1 MAALIKR
8 ARSGRGQ
15 KIDCDLLSTQMAALT
30 NIGSNYLNAAQEAT
44 RWGTAHPSIVP
55 YQAFQT
61 KDGYF
66 TVGTGSDRQY
76 AQLCSVLNRPDLGGP
91 RFATNR
97 DRVANRGELI
107 DILGGIFME
116 RTNAEWAELFGT
128 CSFPNG
134 PVNDLRAAFNHPQVR
149 HRGLVQTVDHPT
161 GGFVKMVGPPV
172 LYSEG
177 GNEVRT
183 APPTL
188 GQHTNEVL
196 TEFGL
201 SEAEIEELRR
211 DDVIA

>member
-8 ARSGRGQ
+8 TRTGRGQ
-15 KIDCDLLSTQMAALT
+15 KIDCDLLSTQMASLI

-55 YQAFQT
+55 YQAFKT

-66 TVGTGSDRQY
+66 TVGTGSDQQY
-76 AQLCSVLNRPDLGGP
+76 AELCSVLGRPDLTGP
-91 RFATNR
+91 QFGTNK
-97 DRVANRGELI
+97 DRVANRAALI
-107 DILGGIFME
+107 AILCDIFME
-116 RTNAEWAELFGT
+116 RTNAEWADQFST

-134 PVNDLRAAFNHPQVR
+134 PVNDLRAAFDHPQVR
-149 HRGLVQTVDHPT
+149 HRGLVQTVVHPT
-161 GGFVKMVGPPV
+161 GGTVKMVGPPV

-196 TEFGL
+196 TELGL
-201 SEAEIEELRR
+201 SEEEIEELRR